1 MTEQNK
7 ILEKKRPVFFQ
18 IGMITALSFV
28 LFAFEWT
35 STNYEVKYLAAM
47 DNSDLIDEVIQ
58 PYIEKKNKPKPQ
70 PKKRTITN
78 QFKLVD
84 EILEDEKVDPD
95 IKTKAEPVVDPTPII
110 EPIDLGED
118 FIDEEEDPIPIALV
132 EIQPYYDAC
141 LNPLD
146 REDQSLCSYAKIR
159 EHIQENLKIPFIVK
173 EIGVSR
179 KTWVSFVVDEKGNAT
194 DVKILKGIHKMM
206 DKEAI
211 RIIKSLPRLN
221 PASQQGK
228 KVKVQYQI
236 PINVVFN

>member
-1 MTEQNK
+1 MH
-7 ILEKKRPVFFQ
+7 
-18 IGMITALSFV
+18 LSV
-28 LFAFEWT
+28 L
-35 STNYEVKYLAAM
+35 
-47 DNSDLIDEVIQ
+47 
-58 PYIEKKNKPKPQ
+58 
-70 PKKRTITN
+70 
-78 QFKLVD
+78 
-84 EILEDEKVDPD
+84 
-95 IKTKAEPVVDPTPII
+95 
-110 EPIDLGED
+110 
-118 FIDEEEDPIPIALV
+118 
-132 EIQPYYDAC
+132 QPYYDAC

-173 EIGVSR
+173 EIGVSG